1 MENISPVVKKILEKR
16 GITEEDDIREFLSDR
31 PQRTYDPFL
40 LSDMRE
46 GVDLVLSAVDSDENI
61 CIYGDY
67 DTDGITSISILFE
80 VLTEVIVQA
89 HSKSRL
95 SYYIPSRFTEGY
107 GLNNEAIDKIKK
119 DGAQMII
126 TVDCGSTSVG
136 AVEHAKEEGLKIL
149 VTDHHNISD
158 KQADCLM
165 INPKRK
171 DDTYPCKDLAGC
183 GVAFKLAQALQ
194 RASGISRS
202 TLNRTLDLVA
212 VGTVGDIVPLTD
224 ENRTIVKYGLAVI
237 RKGEREGLRDLIG
250 AISLEPS
257 TVGSEEIAF
266 GIVPNLNST
275 GRMDTATWGV
285 RLMLAA
291 SRQRSIQMAEKITGF
306 NDDRKYVQK
315 KAFEKC
321 CEIVERDLAD
331 KDMLIIDAGDI
342 HEGIAGIVAGN
353 IKEQYEK
360 PTIILMDSEESVKGT
375 GRSIGEM
382 DLYETL
388 HRHAE
393 LFTKFGGHKKACGFS
408 LDKEKVAE
416 FISAMDEDVAKQLE
430 EDPELFREETVIDA
444 VIVPRE
450 ATLDLYDQIVKLE
463 PFGCGNPQPV
473 FRMEDGT
480 VKWPKRIGAD
490 GTSASFA
497 VYGKEN
503 DRISCVLFRK
513 ADQFDE
519 CLRDGKHTDITGY
532 LRKNIWKDRVSIQF
546 VVESI
551 SPHNGP
557 DPGSVV

>member
-416 FISAMDEDVAKQLE
+416 FISAMDEDVAEQLE
-430 EDPELFREETVIDA
+430 ENPELFREETIVDA

-473 FRMEDGT
+473 FRMEDVT

>member
-1 MENISPVVKKILEKR
+1 MENISPVVKEILAKR

-107 GLNNEAIDKIKK
+107 GLNKEAIDKIKK
-119 DGAQMII
+119 DGVAMII

-136 AVEHAKEEGLKIL
+136 AVEYAKEAGLKIL

-158 KQADCLM
+158 KKADCLM
-165 INPKRK
+165 INPKRE
-171 DDTYPCKDLAGC
+171 DDKYPCKDLAGC
-183 GVAFKLAQALQ
+183 GVAFKLAQAIQ
-194 RASGISRS
+194 RASGISKN
-202 TLNRTLDLVA
+202 TINRALDLVA
-212 VGTVGDIVPLTD
+212 VGTVGDIVSLTD
-224 ENRTIVKYGLAVI
+224 ENRTIVKYGLTVI
-237 RKGEREGLRDLIG
+237 RKGDREGLRDLIA
-250 AISLEPS
+250 AISLDPA

-266 GIVPNLNST
+266 AIVPNLNAT
-275 GRMDTATWGV
+275 GRMDSANWGV
-285 RLMLAA
+285 QLMLAV
-291 SRQRSIQMAEKITGF
+291 SRQRSIQLAEKITGF
-306 NDDRKYVQK
+306 NEDRKYVQK

-331 KDMLIIDAGDI
+331 KDVLIIEAGDT

-353 IKEQYEK
+353 IKEQYGK
-360 PTIILMDSEESVKGT
+360 PTMILMDSGDHVKGT
-375 GRSIGEM
+375 GRSIGNM

-393 LFTKFGGHKKACGFS
+393 LFTKFGGHRKACGFS
-408 LDKEKVAE
+408 LDKDKVDE
-416 FISAMDEDVAKQLE
+416 FIKAIDEDVAGQLE
-430 EDPELFREETVIDA
+430 EDPELFREETEADA
-444 VIVPRE
+444 VIVPRD
-450 ATLDLYDQIVKLE
+450 ATLELYDQIAKLE

-473 FRMEDGT
+473 FRMEDVT

-490 GTSASFA
+490 GTSASFV
-497 VYGKEN
+497 VYGREN
-503 DRISCVLFRK
+503 DRISCVLFKK

-519 CLRDGKHTDITGY
+519 CLRDGKHVDITGY
-532 LRKNIWKDRVSIQF
+532 LRKNIWNDRVSIQL
-546 VVESI
+546 VVESM
-551 SPHNGP
+551 
-557 DPGSVV
+557 V

>member
-416 FISAMDEDVAKQLE
+416 FISAMDEDVAEQLE
-430 EDPELFREETVIDA
+430 ENPELFREDTIVDA

-473 FRMEDGT
+473 FRMEDVT